1 MQLISNFL
9 PYSYVLFTVKPDNST
24 VLSCFKLLIRLARN
38 DKTVAETIL
47 EHPIMKD
54 ILATFLPPIDGIS
67 HATKFYAQP
76 QHLALKLI
84 RIIAAYSSQF
94 CQLLLNIGVSD
105 ILKNYIFVRTD
116 LSVSFHIFCA

>member
-1 MQLISNFL
+1 M
-9 PYSYVLFTVKPDNST
+9 
-24 VLSCFKLLIRLARN
+24 LSCFKLLIRLARN

-47 EHPIMKD
+47 RHHIIED
-54 ILATFLPPIDGIS
+54 ILSTFLPPIDGII

-84 RIIAAYSSQF
+84 RIIAGYGTDF
-94 CQLLLNIGVSD
+94 CLVLLKLGVAD

-116 LSVSFHIFCA
+116 LSVSWSCYVFGKKFYLCIFFLLFSLDRSD